1 MTDSEKIERIKEIL
15 RKWALDDNECSGVEP
30 CTQIM
35 DLLDFDPYPRDPP
48 AVIPVEGQGV
58 DLAAQMES

>member
-1 MTDSEKIERIKEIL
+1 MTDQEKIERIKQIL
-15 RKWALDDNECSGVEP
+15 GHWALDDSDCSGVEP

-35 DLLDFDPYPRDPP
+35 DLLDLDPYPRDPL
-48 AVIPVEGQGV
+48 AVISTEGQGV